1 MELSIYQKKI
11 LEYFKNN
18 PHSNMYINAKAGSG
32 KTFIATQMLKD
43 VTERSLYVAFNKSIA
58 EEMKTKITNSKI
70 QINTIHALCYSVLI
84 YNLEQEQKNEL
95 VKNKGNLDNFKIHKI
110 IDELCN
116 KDNSKKYNFEL
127 KEFLKENY
135 IQLYNLTRL
144 KYIDLNSSTEELDG
158 ELKDIVKEHGL
169 FIHEEFKCP
178 FLELSNYIKRIDYL
192 SLKQFEEEKIY
203 DFTDMLYITLKKLQ
217 SGDWKLPGWHYYQ
230 NIVVDEC
237 QDLSTIQLFLL
248 KYFKKKDGRYIFCGD
263 VHQAIYAF
271 SGANSYSCTLIKKW
285 FTPIEEF
292 ELPINYRCSTSHLDY
307 VNKKFD
313 IGIMARPNAPKGKII
328 TIGKEEAIE
337 KIQPGDFLIGRK
349 NKWLMPMI
357 IKLVKKGK
365 PVYIKD
371 VAFVDNIKNTI
382 KKQKINTVNELNRKI
397 KDKETKLKNKINQ
410 MKQAKDTSQITTE
423 DTNNHLLDT
432 FNIIKLLIEAYKE
445 THTNMRIDIFNNY
458 IDKLLNTTYSKDCIF
473 VTSIHC
479 VKGLEAPN
487 CFILNKGEP
496 TISGSTGFMTK
507 EQRIQEM
514 NLSYVALTRAQEN
527 LYLVKPEGE
536 EYGSK

>member
-1 MELSIYQKKI
+1 
-11 LEYFKNN
+11 
-18 PHSNMYINAKAGSG
+18 
-32 KTFIATQMLKD
+32 
-43 VTERSLYVAFNKSIA
+43 
-58 EEMKTKITNSKI
+58 
-70 QINTIHALCYSVLI
+70 
-84 YNLEQEQKNEL
+84 
-95 VKNKGNLDNFKIHKI
+95 
-110 IDELCN
+110 
-116 KDNSKKYNFEL
+116 
-127 KEFLKENY
+127 
-135 IQLYNLTRL
+135 
-144 KYIDLNSSTEELDG
+144 
-158 ELKDIVKEHGL
+158 
-169 FIHEEFKCP
+169 
-178 FLELSNYIKRIDYL
+178 
-192 SLKQFEEEKIY
+192 
-203 DFTDMLYITLKKLQ
+203 
-217 SGDWKLPGWHYYQ
+217 
-230 NIVVDEC
+230 
-237 QDLSTIQLFLL
+237 
-248 KYFKKKDGRYIFCGD
+248 
-263 VHQAIYAF
+263 
-271 SGANSYSCTLIKKW
+271 
-285 FTPIEEF
+285 
-292 ELPINYRCSTSHLDY
+292 
-307 VNKKFD
+307 
-313 IGIMARPNAPKGKII
+313 
-328 TIGKEEAIE
+328 
-337 KIQPGDFLIGRK
+337 
-349 NKWLMPMI
+349 MPMI

-397 KDKETKLKNKINQ
+397 KDKETKLKNKIDQ

-496 TISGSTGFMTK
+496 TISGPTGFMTK